1 MLLEKKVSGSRV
13 SRESTGPMWR
23 EMLRLSSK
31 KGSRGGEVGTGFSGT
46 TGVRWQSSLPLG
58 ERRGGAEG
66 VSSVSAQGDGVD
78 GGVLSR
84 EAGKSGDGHG
94 SGQRWGCGGGGQM
107 LSSVWAELN
116 QRC

>member
-1 MLLEKKVSGSRV
+1 MWPNLNINCGEVMRSQKSKRDAQRCFWKKKVSGSRV

-66 VSSVSAQGDGVD
+66 VSSVSA
-78 GGVLSR
+78 
-84 EAGKSGDGHG
+84 
-94 SGQRWGCGGGGQM
+94 
-107 LSSVWAELN
+107 
-116 QRC
+116 